1 MDKHDFRIGLGLGIP
16 AGGGFRLRWPL
27 YLALA
32 IFLPPFFL
40 FLPIRAPAPI
50 VLLGFLILSGVAG
63 LVDRILL
70 RPALRGPPRPS

>member
-1 MDKHDFRIGLGLGIP
+1 MIEFTIGRDFRIP
-16 AGGGFRLRWPL
+16 SGGGFRLWWPL

-50 VLLGFLILSGVAG
+50 VLLGFLILSGFAG
-63 LVDRILL
+63 LFDRFFL
-70 RPALRGPPRPS
+70 RPALRGPPCAS